1 MKKFKNILS
10 QIFRNIF
17 LYKKRTILSVLGI
30 LIATLIINVA
40 VITVNY
46 STSDNLQDYFD
57 YPVNTGVYFP
67 EYMETPS
74 FSDVDMKCLHRYS
87 GKVDDVLVPS
97 KKISINLYGCDES
110 FLDYPI
116 LNENNRKLL
125 CYTELTSGEELSS
138 ADILQGKYYI
148 YLENEYA
155 KYLFD
160 GNPLGREI
168 VIDGVSF
175 YVNGLLKT
183 TPSTNRYFDSLE
195 KENEI
200 RVVGFVPY
208 TTLYSSFDEN
218 SINKN
223 YVFKYKKSVN
233 LNRIFPPN
241 RYYSYDNAMEAINN
255 KKSETFNKLLT
266 IFISSILSMGTLEII
281 IIVFNLK
288 ERVCEIGIKR
298 ALGATKDDI
307 CFEFML
313 EIIIVGVMSL
323 LLGILLT
330 YNINMIMSILFYN
343 SNYIFISFLS
353 VNDIMMSSGYVL
365 LMIGVSSLIPMIYIS
380 NLNII
385 DVIKGE

>member
-1 MKKFKNILS
+1 M
-10 QIFRNIF
+10 QYF
-17 LYKKRTILSVLGI
+17 LESV
-30 LIATLIINVA
+30 
-40 VITVNY
+40 
-46 STSDNLQDYFD
+46 
-57 YPVNTGVYFP
+57 
-67 EYMETPS
+67 
-74 FSDVDMKCLHRYS
+74 K
-87 GKVDDVLVPS
+87 
-97 KKISINLYGCDES
+97 
-110 FLDYPI
+110 
-116 LNENNRKLL
+116 
-125 CYTELTSGEELSS
+125 
-138 ADILQGKYYI
+138 
-148 YLENEYA
+148 
-155 KYLFD
+155 
-160 GNPLGREI
+160 NPLLYPLWHQQSSSKPI
-168 VIDGVSF
+168 
-175 YVNGLLKT
+175 VNGLLKT

-208 TTLYSSFDEN
+208 TTLYSSFDES

-241 RYYSYDNAMEAINN
+241 RYYSYDNAMEVINN

-266 IFISSILSMGTLEII
+266 VFISSILSMGTLEII

-353 VNDIMMSSGYVL
+353 VNEIMMSSGYVL